1 VPDAQGQ
8 PLAGSPTVSA
18 ARHAPPIRVSATIV
32 RLRLR
37 IVKATSPLVELFAD
51 GVDPPPMIVRAE
63 TFLIGHS
70 PTS

>member
-1 VPDAQGQ
+1 M
-8 PLAGSPTVSA
+8 
-18 ARHAPPIRVSATIV
+18 SATIV

-37 IVKATSPLVELFAD
+37 IVKATSPLVELLAD